1 MLKSKI
7 QILFNCKM
15 WGREIEWNRKERWG
29 GGERERGRNR
39 DGLSRRQ
46 HHPWIQQCHV
56 GLPSPWASWWN
67 LGAPSPFKTF
77 HYLKTLATKGINVH
91 WLNGSWFQMLNTCY
105 FLHLNSKFSKN
116 IHRGT
121 GSFLLHSNAIRK
133 QKNWRCRHKEIG
145 QIQHV
150 PWSPLWSKTSWW
162 PRYIPGDIVVLQ
174 SLERSVIWGFGQHHS
189 F

>member
-1 MLKSKI
+1 MDWAEDSTTHGSNSVMLVF
-7 QILFNCKM
+7 L
-15 WGREIEWNRKERWG
+15 
-29 GGERERGRNR
+29 
-39 DGLSRRQ
+39 
-46 HHPWIQQCHV
+46 HHGHLDRTW
-56 GLPSPWASWWN
+56 
-67 LGAPSPFKTF
+67 GAPSPFKTF

-116 IHRGT
+116 VHRGT

-162 PRYIPGDIVVLQ
+162 PRYIPGDVVVLQ
-174 SLERSVIWGFGQHHS
+174 SLEHSVIWGFGHHS